1 VDAPSTELARAR
13 PFAFFVTGEASG
25 DRHAAPVAAELLGRG
40 WRVDGVGGP
49 WMKAAGVALVQD
61 STHWGAMGVPE
72 SARKAPGLYVRSRL
86 LLLHIRRLAP
96 DVVVL
101 VDFGFFNVRLARL
114 LRRFTRARIFYY
126 FPPGSWRQQ
135 PRDWSRLAALADC
148 IATPFARNAEF
159 LTASGAHAHWV
170 GHPVVDSLEPVADR
184 AAFREANGLPRGEP
198 VIGLLAGSRRMERQW
213 LGPVMLDAAA
223 RLRAR
228 FPAARF
234 AWSSF
239 PRLGALEARLARQ
252 AAATGYIDLVE
263 DGYALLR
270 GCDLV
275 LVAMGTATLEAA
287 AAVTPMVT
295 AYDGPALGKWLAVR
309 VLRQTQPFYAMP
321 NILLGRLAVPEI
333 VPADYRDRITGE
345 RLAGAAE
352 ALLAD
357 RGRLEAM
364 RQDLRQVRAA
374 LGEPGVARRTA
385 ELIETLASPG
395 QP

>member
-1 VDAPSTELARAR
+1 LVPAR

-25 DRHAAPVAAELLGRG
+25 DRHAAPVAAELLARG
-40 WRVDGVGGP
+40 WRVDAVGGP
-49 WMKAAGVALVQD
+49 WMQAVGVNLVQD
-61 STHWGAMGVPE
+61 STHWGAVGVPE
-72 SARKAPGLYVRSRL
+72 SARKAPGLYLRSRL

-101 VDFGFFNVRLARL
+101 VDFGFFNVRMARL
-114 LRRFTRARIFYY
+114 LRRFSRARIFYY

-135 PRDWSRLAALADC
+135 PRDWSALAALTDC
-148 IATPFARNAEF
+148 IATPFARNAQF
-159 LTASGAHAHWV
+159 LTDSGANAHWV
-170 GHPVVDSLEPVADR
+170 GHPVAEALEPVADR

-213 LGPVMLDAAA
+213 LGPVLLDAAA
-223 RLRAR
+223 RLHAR
-228 FPAARF
+228 FPGARF

-239 PRLGALEARLARQ
+239 PRLGALEHRLARR
-252 AAATGYIDLVE
+252 AVATGYVDLVA

-295 AYDGPALGKWLAVR
+295 AYDGPTLGKWLAVK
-309 VLRQTQPFYAMP
+309 VLRQSQPFYAMP
-321 NILLGRLAVPEI
+321 NIMLGRLAVPEI
-333 VPADYRDRITGE
+333 VPAGVSDRITGE
-345 RLAGAAE
+345 RLADAAG

-357 RGRLEAM
+357 SARLEAM
-364 RQDLRQVRAA
+364 RHDLRQVRAA

-385 ELIETLASPG
+385 DLIETLVPPG